1 MILKDHILSLNQLKV
16 CNTHSGV
23 VEGVWSASLSHR
35 QCRGPLRF
43 SLSSSDTWLHSLRVC
58 WASRYRWHRLAWPR
72 SVWVC
77 WSEWVA
83 AKVSGC
89 TCWPSQIDLIKNMGA
104 HLFLWYHERPKW
116 LPWERREEKRRGNQK
131 KSWIDEWAFNLHRN
145 SLVTRLSCSLR
156 GPAWCM
162 RVLWDPVDVTHTH
175 SLLEYFCPSNID
187 LIPGLN

>member
-116 LPWERREEKRRGNQK
+116 LPWERREEKRREEVIKRRVELMNELLICIEIP
-131 KSWIDEWAFNLHRN
+131 WLRDWAVVFLMYESAVGSCGCNPHPLFIRIF
-145 SLVTRLSCSLR
+145 LSFQHWPYSR
-156 GPAWCM
+156 P
-162 RVLWDPVDVTHTH
+162 
-175 SLLEYFCPSNID
+175 
-187 LIPGLN
+187 